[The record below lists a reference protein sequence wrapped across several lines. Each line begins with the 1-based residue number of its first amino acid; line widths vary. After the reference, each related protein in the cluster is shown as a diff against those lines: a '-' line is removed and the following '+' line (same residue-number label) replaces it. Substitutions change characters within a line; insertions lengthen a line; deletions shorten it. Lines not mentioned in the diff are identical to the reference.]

1 MKETGHN
8 TRVWRMQDAI
18 QEYEVNKTQYMSMKE
33 VRHNTWV
40 WRKQDTIHEHEGSKK
55 QYMSNEYE
63 GSKTQYKRMK
73 ETRHNTREWSK
84 QDTINMYEGS
94 RSQYKS
100 MHKQDAIQ
108 KSMREARRNTVQFTV
123 VWRQQDELH
132 KLSIVWRKQDR
143 IQEYEG
149 ISLEEAAECILY
161 SIFSLLRTDF
171 GSFFFFPK
179 LMLL

>member
-18 QEYEVNKTQYMSMKE
+18 QEYKVNKTQFMSMKE

-40 WRKQDTIHEHEGSKK
+40 WRKQGTIHEHEGSRT
-55 QYMSNEYE
+55 QYMS
-63 GSKTQYKRMK
+63 MK
-73 ETRHNTREWSK
+73 
-84 QDTINMYEGS
+84 
-94 RSQYKS
+94 
-100 MHKQDAIQ
+100 
-108 KSMREARRNTVQFTV
+108 EARRNTVQFTV
-123 VWRQQDELH
+123 VWRQQDEIH

>member
-1 MKETGHN
+1 MKEARRN
-8 TRVWRMQDAI
+8 TREWRKQDAI
-18 QEYEVNKTQYMSMKE
+18 QEN
-33 VRHNTWV
+33 
-40 WRKQDTIHEHEGSKK
+40 EG
-55 QYMSNEYE
+55 N
-63 GSKTQYKRMK
+63 KTQYKRMK

-123 VWRQQDELH
+123 VWRQQDEIH

-161 SIFSLLRTDF
+161 IIFSLLRTDF

>member
-1 MKETGHN
+1 
-8 TRVWRMQDAI
+8 
-18 QEYEVNKTQYMSMKE
+18 MSMKE
-33 VRHNTWV
+33 AR
-40 WRKQDTIHEHEGSKK
+40 R
-55 QYMSNEYE
+55 
-63 GSKTQYKRMK
+63 
-73 ETRHNTREWSK
+73 NTREWSK

-123 VWRQQDELH
+123 VWRQQDEIH

-161 SIFSLLRTDF
+161 IIFSLLRTDF